1 MSVNNSNPTVSGWVY
16 DSGTRGTLDII
27 YGCVVVLIAAVWT
40 VVHLNVPAK
49 GESDGRVVLRRVR
62 WGLVSVFAPDV
73 LTMVA
78 AAQWVTAT
86 ESLQQMKELSGAD
99 DWTLVHAFYAL
110 SGGFVLQTPDTETF
124 PINASS
130 LHYLVS
136 RGYIAL
142 PSITREEI
150 WDKSKADVFAKG
162 LAILQGGWIIIQA
175 IARTAQGLP
184 LTPLELFTLAFVVST
199 AMSYFFWWRKP
210 QHVGT
215 PTPIECLVPMS
226 KIWADAGYP
235 EDMPYSSTPIDFVE
249 KASQHWKRR
258 SMFENFDLE
267 SGVRRREAKTEKSAK
282 SQSQKSLQSSHSLQ
296 SLQSPRLQPFQS
308 PNPSSS
314 IVSQRFCLPEQ
325 TELFE
330 EPTEYSPQPIHAG
343 RRDNRDEGIHT
354 SPLSSRA
361 STLVTYTRETLKE
374 KKTMSETIT
383 ETTEWK
389 VDSNINLAR
398 KNGDGLDRENT
409 KVTSISSQH
418 PRQRIADDA
427 IMAARLPTKVVIML
441 VVPSML
447 HSGIHLAGWNHVFPT
462 QAEQTLWRVCSV
474 VLIAMSSVG
483 VGLVRVLGQAKYRGR
498 YNLLWVWVNAD
509 AEGQQSS
516 SVVWDVILAGTTLF
530 LVLARCFLIV
540 EVCISL
546 RQLPASTFVDV
557 DWTHYIPHI

>member
-1 MSVNNSNPTVSGWVY
+1 MPINSTNVGNDPTVSGWVY

-27 YGCVVVLIAAVWT
+27 YGCVAVLVAAVWT

-78 AAQWVTAT
+78 AAQWVSAT
-86 ESLQQMKELSGAD
+86 ESLQQMKELSGTD
-99 DWTLVHAFYAL
+99 GWTLVHAFYAL

-124 PINASS
+124 PINAASV
-130 LHYLVS
+130 HYLVS

-235 EDMPYSSTPIDFVE
+235 EDMPYSGTPMDFVE

-267 SGVRRREAKTEKSAK
+267 SAEWKEDSANPPLKNGVRVERGHT
-282 SQSQKSLQSSHSLQ
+282 QTQTNT
-296 SLQSPRLQPFQS
+296 
-308 PNPSSS
+308 PN
-314 IVSQRFCLPEQ
+314 
-325 TELFE
+325 
-330 EPTEYSPQPIHAG
+330 
-343 RRDNRDEGIHT
+343 
-354 SPLSSRA
+354 
-361 STLVTYTRETLKE
+361 
-374 KKTMSETIT
+374 M
-383 ETTEWK
+383 
-389 VDSNINLAR
+389 
-398 KNGDGLDRENT
+398 
-409 KVTSISSQH
+409 ISSQR

-427 IMAARLPTKVVIML
+427 VMAARLPTKVVAML
-441 VVPSML
+441 MVPSML
-447 HSGIHLAGWNHVFPT
+447 HSGIHLAGWNHTFPT
-462 QAEQTLWRVCSV
+462 SAEQTVWRVCAV
-474 VLIAMSSVG
+474 VLVAMSSAA

-498 YNLLWVWVNAD
+498 YNMLWVWVNAD
-509 AEGQQSS
+509 ADAARPAA
-516 SVVWDVILAGTTLF
+516 WDVLLGLTTLS
-530 LVLARCFLIV
+530 LVLARCFLIM

-546 RQLPASTFVDV
+546 RQLPARTFVDV
-557 DWTHYIPHI
+557 DWTHYIPHV